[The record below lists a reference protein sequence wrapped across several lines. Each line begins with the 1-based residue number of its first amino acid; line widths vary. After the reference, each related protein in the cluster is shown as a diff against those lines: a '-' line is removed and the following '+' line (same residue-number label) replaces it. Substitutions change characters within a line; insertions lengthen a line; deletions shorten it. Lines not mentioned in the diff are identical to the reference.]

1 MARVMVIDTSG
12 NLLHYL
18 VNRLSKSPAVDAC
31 QRAPRLNNA
40 YVNLLAMQDIDIV
53 VYCPRLCGPH
63 DMTPDLAEAEKVVE
77 ECARASVAKVVLL
90 SSAAVYG
97 ASPRNPGFISESQF
111 ASYHGQNRIGERW
124 IALEALAAQYL
135 GGASPTRL
143 TILRPASV
151 PLRGGKDYFSQLLQG
166 GLTITLPL
174 HDPSIQ
180 LLHPDD
186 LAQAVCCAVERSA
199 GGVYNVAPDGV
210 IPLRVALRLA
220 GSTRVPIARGLQRLS
235 RRVLSALGAAHG
247 IDQLEYIRFSWTI
260 SNKKIKQ
267 ELGFI
272 PERSSAEAL
281 TDLGTL
287 EASQSDGR
295 KRQTSNQTTGLAT
308 FDDFGMDTRYIDR
321 RVRTVFKLLHDYY
334 WRIEVQGI
342 EQVPRVGR
350 AVLAGNHRGF
360 MPFDGVMAFHH
371 IVREVGRYP
380 RVLIHPTLLKIP
392 VPFDFAKLGG
402 IKVSRENADYV
413 LQRDE
418 LLIIYPEGIEG
429 AFRFYREAYR
439 LGKFGRDEYVKA
451 ALRNRAP
458 IVPFVTVGSAEIF
471 PIFGKIDWRWWKEY
485 TWWPFIPITP
495 TFPLLPLPLPTKW
508 HTQFLPPLHIEQQY
522 PPEAAGDAATVR
534 AISQEVRGRMQDAI
548 DGMLTRRKAIFFGS
562 IFHGETGQ

>member
-1 MARVMVIDTSG
+1 MARVMVIDSRG

-18 VNRLSKSPAVDAC
+18 TNRLSKSPMVDAC
-31 QRAPRLNNA
+31 QRAPGLTGG
-40 YVNLLAMQDIDIV
+40 YVNLLAMQDINIV
-53 VYCPRLCGPH
+53 VYCPRLCSSY
-63 DMTPDLAEAEKVVE
+63 DMTPDLAEAETVFA
-77 ECARASVAKVVLL
+77 ECARARVAKVVLL

-124 IALEALAAQYL
+124 MALEALATQYL
-135 GGASPTRL
+135 GGDLQTRL

-151 PLRGGKDYFSQLLQG
+151 PLRGGNDYFSQLLHG

-199 GGVYNVAPDGV
+199 GGVYNVAPAGV
-210 IPLRVALRLA
+210 IPLRVALRMA
-220 GSTRVPIARGLQRLS
+220 GSTRVPIARGVQRLS

-247 IDQLEYIRFSWTI
+247 IDQLEYIRYSWTI
-260 SNKKIKQ
+260 SNQKIKH
-267 ELGFI
+267 ELGFA

-281 TDLGTL
+281 IDVLTS
-287 EASQSDGR
+287 EAGQPDGR
-295 KRQTSNQTTGLAT
+295 SRQTSNQTTALAT

-334 WRIEVQGI
+334 WRIEVHGI
-342 EQVPRVGR
+342 EHVPRVGR

-418 LLIIYPEGIEG
+418 LLVIYPEGIEG

-451 ALRNRAP
+451 ALRNSAP

-471 PIFGKIDWRWWKEY
+471 PIFGKIDWRWWKQY
-485 TWWPFIPITP
+485 TLWPFIPITP

-508 HTQFLPPLHIEQQY
+508 HTQFLPPLHIEQRY
-522 PPEAAGDAATVR
+522 PPEAARDAATVS
-534 AISQEVRGRMQDAI
+534 AIGQEVRSRMQEAI
-548 DGMLTRRKAIFFGS
+548 DGMLKRRKSIFFGS
-562 IFHGETGQ
+562 IFHGEAP

>member
-1 MARVMVIDTSG
+1 MARVMVIDTSD
-12 NLLHYL
+12 NLLPYL
-18 VNRLSKSPAVDAC
+18 ANRLSKSSVVDAC
-31 QRAPRLNNA
+31 QRAPALHGGYA
-40 YVNLLAMQDIDIV
+40 NLLAMQDIDIV
-53 VYCPRLCGPH
+53 VYCPRLCSPY
-63 DMTPDLAEAEKVVE
+63 DITPDLVEAETVLA
-77 ECARASVAKVVLL
+77 ECARTSIAKVVLL

-135 GGASPTRL
+135 GGGPHTRL

-151 PLRGGKDYFSQLLQG
+151 PLRGGHDYFSQLWRG

-186 LAQAVCCAVERSA
+186 LAHAVCCAVERGA

-210 IPLRVALRLA
+210 IPLRVALRMA
-220 GSTRVPIARGLQRLS
+220 GSTRVPIARGIQRLY
-235 RRVLSALGAAHG
+235 RRVLFALGAAHG
-247 IDQLEYIRFSWTI
+247 IDQLEYIRYSWTI

-267 ELGFI
+267 ELGFV

-281 TDLGTL
+281 MDVL
-287 EASQSDGR
+287 ASEVSPSAGR
-295 KRQTSNQTTGLAT
+295 KRQTWKQTTDLAT

-321 RVRTVFKLLHDYY
+321 RVRTVFKFLHDYY
-334 WRIEVQGI
+334 WRIEVHGI
-342 EQVPRVGR
+342 EHVPRVGR
-350 AVLAGNHRGF
+350 AVLTGMHRGF

-371 IVREVGRYP
+371 IVRAVGRYP
-380 RVLIHPTLLKIP
+380 RFLIHPTLLKIP

-418 LLIIYPEGIEG
+418 LLAIFPEGIEG
-429 AFRFYREAYR
+429 AFRYYREVYR

-451 ALRNRAP
+451 ALRNSAP

-471 PIFGKIDWRWWKEY
+471 PIFGKIEWHWWKQY
-485 TWWPFIPITP
+485 TLWPFIPITP

-522 PPEAAGDAATVR
+522 PPEAARDAATVR
-534 AISQEVRGRMQDAI
+534 VISQDVRSRMQEAI
-548 DGMLTRRKAIFFGS
+548 DEMLKRRKSIFFS
-562 IFHGETGQ
+562 SLFHGETP

>member
-1 MARVMVIDTSG
+1 MARVMVIDTHG
-12 NLLHYL
+12 DLLHYL
-18 VNRLSKSPAVDAC
+18 ANRLGKSPAVDAC
-31 QRAPRLNNA
+31 QRVPGLNDGYA
-40 YVNLLAMQDIDIV
+40 NLLAVQDIDIV
-53 VYCPRLCGPH
+53 VYCPRLCSSY
-63 DMTPDLAEAEKVVE
+63 DMTPDLAEAESIFA
-77 ECARASVAKVVLL
+77 ECARASIAKVVLL

-97 ASPRNPGFISESQF
+97 ASPRNPGFISETQF

-124 IALEALAAQYL
+124 MALEALAAQYL
-135 GGASPTRL
+135 GGDSHTRL

-151 PLRGGKDYFSQLLQG
+151 PLRGGNDYFSQLLHG

-174 HDPSIQ
+174 YDPSLQ

-220 GSTRVPIARGLQRLS
+220 GSTRVPIARGVQRLS
-235 RRVLSALGAAHG
+235 RGVLSALGVAHG
-247 IDQLEYIRFSWTI
+247 IDQLEYIRYSWTI

-267 ELGFI
+267 ELGFV

-281 TDLGTL
+281 MDLLTS

-295 KRQTSNQTTGLAT
+295 KQQPWDQTTGLAT

-334 WRIEVQGI
+334 WRIEVHGI
-342 EQVPRVGR
+342 EHVPRVGR
-350 AVLAGNHRGF
+350 AVLTGMHRGF

-380 RVLIHPTLLKIP
+380 RFLIHPTLLKIP

-418 LLIIYPEGIEG
+418 LLAIFPEGIEG
-429 AFRFYREAYR
+429 AFRFYREVYR

-451 ALRNRAP
+451 ALRNSAP
-458 IVPFVTVGSAEIF
+458 IIPFVTVGSAEIF
-471 PIFGKIDWRWWKEY
+471 PIFGKIDWHWWKQY
-485 TWWPFIPITP
+485 TLWPFIPITP

-508 HTQFLPPLHIEQQY
+508 HTQFLPPLHIEAQY
-522 PPEAAGDAATVR
+522 PPEAASDAATVR
-534 AISQEVRGRMQDAI
+534 TISRDVQSRMQEAI
-548 DGMLTRRKAIFFGS
+548 DGMLKRRKSIFFGS
-562 IFHGETGQ
+562 IFDGETT

>member
-12 NLLHYL
+12 KLLHYL
-18 VNRLSKSPAVDAC
+18 ANRLSKSPVVDAC
-31 QRAPRLNNA
+31 QRAPRLTGGYA
-40 YVNLLAMQDIDIV
+40 NLLAMQDIDSV
-53 VYCPRLCGPH
+53 VYCPRLCSPY
-63 DMTPDLAEAEKVVE
+63 DMTPDLAEAETVFA
-77 ECARASVAKVVLL
+77 ECARASIAKVVLL
-90 SSAAVYG
+90 SSAAIYG

-111 ASYHGQNRIGERW
+111 ASYHGQNRISESW
-124 IALEALAAQYL
+124 IALEALAARYL
-135 GGASPTRL
+135 GGDPHTRL
-143 TILRPASV
+143 TILRPTPV
-151 PLRGGKDYFSQLLQG
+151 PLRGGNDYFSQLLHG
-166 GLTITLPL
+166 GPTITLPL

-210 IPLRVALRLA
+210 IPLRVALRMA
-220 GSTRVPIARGLQRLS
+220 DSTRVPIARGVQRLT
-235 RRVLSALGAAHG
+235 RRALAPLGVAHS
-247 IDQLEYIRFSWTI
+247 IDQLEYIRYSWTI
-260 SNKKIKQ
+260 SNKKIKH
-267 ELGFI
+267 ELGFV
-272 PERSSAEAL
+272 PVRSSAEAL
-281 TDLGTL
+281 TDLLTS
-287 EASQSDGR
+287 EVIPSDGR
-295 KRQTSNQTTGLAT
+295 KRQTSHQTTGLVT

-334 WRIEVQGI
+334 WRIEVRGI
-342 EQVPRVGR
+342 EHVPHMGR

-429 AFRFYREAYR
+429 AFRFYREVYH

-451 ALRNRAP
+451 ALRNSAP

-471 PIFGKIDWRWWKEY
+471 PIFGKIEWRWWKQS
-485 TWWPFIPITP
+485 TLWPFIPITP

-522 PPEAAGDAATVR
+522 PPEAARDAATVR
-534 AISQEVRGRMQDAI
+534 AISQDVRSKMQEAI
-548 DGMLTRRKAIFFGS
+548 DGMLKRRKSIFFGAL
-562 IFHGETGQ
+562 FHGETP